1 MLTLVVPCAGTR
13 KINNNPLFLTRYP
26 DNQLL
31 ALKAI
36 EGVYPDN
43 YDRIIFTVLKDVD
56 KKFHACEMIKRE
68 NKGKYNVDFVVLDE
82 QTSGPAET
90 IYQTIKKAGIDGEF
104 AVRDTHAYLSVKK
117 DYVGN
122 FVAGLDLTTYEK
134 TIDNLRSKSFITIN
148 EQGQILDV
156 VEKHFCSD
164 VISAGFYGFK
174 STEDFNNAYEHLC
187 DPNYNIQKLY
197 LSHVISYL
205 IGYSQRVFHRAKVLE
220 FEDWSTSMAW
230 QKVQKDNSLC
240 FIDLDSIEIDFDTL
254 DKLVS
259 LSKAG
264 MAFIGFSYNNIS
276 LDDIEMRGV
285 NIISIVHNCPRTNSK
300 TIINN
305 LEDIDRML
313 LEV

>member
-1 MLTLVVPCAGTR
+1 MRTLVVPCAGTR

>member
-1 MLTLVVPCAGTR
+1 MRTLVVPCAGTR

-187 DPNYNIQKLY
+187 DPNYNIKKLY

>member
-1 MLTLVVPCAGTR
+1 MRTLVVPCAGTR

-264 MAFIGFSYNNIS
+264 MAFIGFSYNNIR